1 MIYAMSLTGGQKA
14 RLQEISVES
23 GSRTQII
30 TPDADCDGFSKVT
43 VYPEK
48 HSFNLKSDSV
58 AASSNYILKLANV
71 SAPLS
76 SIEQIWYVYINLLN
90 TSALTP
96 VTRAVGALMLSPYT
110 ASVQKYDCYIS
121 TKSGTTGYS
130 QYYEELDDSNTPLA
144 ITIEKNSD
152 GQTNILFELTE
163 SALVPGKTSRL
174 VFDTSIPYQ
183 VVVVFE

>member
-14 RLQEISVES
+14 RLQEVGVIS
-23 GSRTQII
+23 GSKTRVI

-43 VYPEK
+43 VYQEK
-48 HSFNLKSDSV
+48 HQFNTELTV
-58 AASSNYILKLANV
+58 AAASSQYILKMANV
-71 SAPLS
+71 SASLS
-76 SIEQIWYVYINLLN
+76 SIEKIWGVYINLLN
-90 TSALTP
+90 TSDLTP
-96 VTRAVGALMLSPYT
+96 VTRAVGALMLYPYP

-130 QYYEELDDSNTPLA
+130 RYYEELDDSNTPLA

-152 GQTNILFELTE
+152 GQNNILFELTE
-163 SALVPGKTSRL
+163 SALVPGKSSRL

-183 VVVVFE
+183 VAVVFE